1 MKSKDYLLT
10 FVAIG
15 IAIGFYYCNDM
26 LQATETFLK
35 QHPYFLDS
43 KQFNLLYFFTYLA
56 QFLLLIPVG
65 LMVDSCSL
73 KGVMTGLITTT
84 LFAQIILGILLS
96 QRADGYVTLMYI
108 TRGIFGISGLGIIT
122 IQGKLI
128 DKFSKKHYEYIMG
141 LCLNIPYLF
150 NALNSFI
157 TASV

>member
-1 MKSKDYLLT
+1 
-10 FVAIG
+10 
-15 IAIGFYYCNDM
+15 
-26 LQATETFLK
+26 
-35 QHPYFLDS
+35 
-43 KQFNLLYFFTYLA
+43 
-56 QFLLLIPVG
+56 
-65 LMVDSCSL
+65 
-73 KGVMTGLITTT
+73 
-84 LFAQIILGILLS
+84 
-96 QRADGYVTLMYI
+96 MYI